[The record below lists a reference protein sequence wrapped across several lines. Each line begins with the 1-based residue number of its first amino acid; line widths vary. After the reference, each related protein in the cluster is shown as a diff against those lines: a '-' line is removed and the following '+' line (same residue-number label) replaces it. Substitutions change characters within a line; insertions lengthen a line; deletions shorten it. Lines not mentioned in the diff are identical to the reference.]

1 MILIKKIGVLLNL
14 VHCDFKQ
21 FISDIFK
28 KESINITPEQF
39 LVMDMLWKGHDISQQ
54 ALANLIRKDKN
65 SVTKLVDALEKKA
78 LVERIPDKNDRRL
91 NLIRLTEEAKLMQD
105 PVKEIATSA
114 VNSIIKGIPNDE
126 LEVFIR
132 VLAQMANNMK
142 EYDININEISED
154 GKTI

>member
-21 FISDIFK
+21 FLTDIFK

-39 LVMDMLWKGHDISQQ
+39 LVMDMLWKGHEISQQ
-54 ALANLIRKDKN
+54 ALANLIKKDKN
-65 SVTKLVDALEKKA
+65 SVTKLVDALEKKN
-78 LVERIPDKNDRRL
+78 LVERISDKSDRRL
-91 NLIRLTEEAKLMQD
+91 NLIRLTDKAENMKDE
-105 PVKEIATSA
+105 VKVVATNA

-126 LEVFIR
+126 LEVFVR